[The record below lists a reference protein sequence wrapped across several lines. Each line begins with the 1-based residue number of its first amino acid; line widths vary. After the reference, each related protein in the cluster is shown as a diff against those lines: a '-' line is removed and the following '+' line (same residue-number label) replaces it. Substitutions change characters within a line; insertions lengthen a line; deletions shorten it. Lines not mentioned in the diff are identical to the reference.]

1 METVNILCE
10 KKNQIMLNDLFEDF
24 RILLQDSDATEEKEK
39 VKNSFKKMADNTA
52 YLVLG
57 EEGAGKTSLLNALF
71 QEMTSFSDEFS
82 GEICEYRW
90 GEQELTTSP
99 VDGVQKKFVTMENMR
114 GISIVDTKGI
124 NRFTEESRKKVKEQI
139 ERSSAVFVVFAAE
152 HIRSPKLWDV
162 LEGCPQKRMIFFL
175 TKCDL
180 LSEKDLHSNVEKLKN
195 YMEESGIFAPLFP
208 ISHYKETTRGD
219 IVAIDE
225 ARAYIRDNVV
235 GKNPMLNRQ
244 MENVAEMKRIIV
256 QLKESFALRKQQYV
270 SDFEI
275 LQKINCSLDTYML
288 NHKRF
293 LDTFIGKVAAE
304 INKDIDNYEREIIS
318 KLDPYKIKERF
329 QKREDFEDYLN
340 LVNENYKT
348 MMSDSINRKTIEAI
362 KSCLHGLESVFKE
375 ATGYFNKRENIL
387 VLNDKFYGTLS
398 TSRRKMSDE
407 SREMVVSTGE
417 LYRTLNGA
425 SETLFMQIWNE
436 RKKYDDSIRK
446 HKALSNIGGGI
457 AGGATGVAIGAGTGA
472 MATFLSGIGVT
483 GAAAGA
489 AGTAGV
495 TAGTAGAM
503 AGTAGA
509 MAGTTGAMA
518 GTAGAMTGTAG
529 VTAGTVG
536 AAAGTAGVV
545 ASGIVVFALVAIGII
560 GGAALFRYISKSFF
574 DPKTADKME
583 ANTRKCIEQFKNEVD
598 HTRIEMIEQ
607 VTRQIITIFENELA
621 NVDNCFAEFRMSV
634 NIDEKKIPLLERR
647 MQEAED
653 LLMKIESI

>member
-436 RKKYDDSIRK
+436 RKKYDASIRT
-446 HKALSNIGGGI
+446 HKTLSGVGGGI
-457 AGGATGVAIGAGTGA
+457 AGGATGAGLGLA
-472 MATFLSGIGVT
+472 GLH
-483 GAAAGA
+483 AAGLLTGSGAVA
-489 AGTAGV
+489 AGSGAVAAGS
-495 TAGTAGAM
+495 GA
-503 AGTAGA
+503 
-509 MAGTTGAMA
+509 
-518 GTAGAMTGTAG
+518 
-529 VTAGTVG
+529 V
-536 AAAGTAGVV
+536 AAAGTTVV
-545 ASGIVVFALVAIGII
+545 AGAGAFVVAGLVVIGMIA
-560 GGAALFRYISKSFF
+560 GAALFRYISKSFF

>member
-1 METVNILCE
+1 METANILCE
-10 KKNQIMLNDLFEDF
+10 KKEQIMLNDLFEDF
-24 RILLQDSDATEEKEK
+24 KILLQDSDAAEEKEK
-39 VKNSFKKMADNTA
+39 VKNSLRKMADNTA
-52 YLVLG
+52 YLILG

-71 QEMTSFSDEFS
+71 QEMASFSDDFP

-90 GEQELTTSP
+90 GEQELTTP
-99 VDGVQKKFVTMENMR
+99 PADGVQKKFVTMENMR

-124 NRFTEESRKKVKEQI
+124 NRFTGETRKKIREQI
-139 ERSSAVFVVFAAE
+139 ERSSAVFVVFDAE
-152 HIRSPKLWDV
+152 HIRSPKLWDI

-180 LSEKDLHSNVEKLKN
+180 LSGKDLHSNIEKLKS
-195 YMEESGIFAPLFP
+195 YMEESGISAPLFP
-208 ISHYKETTRGD
+208 ISHHKKTTRKD
-219 IVAIDE
+219 IMAIDE
-225 ARAYIRDNVV
+225 VRTYIRDNVV
-235 GKNPMLNRQ
+235 GRNPMLNRQ

-256 QLKESFALRKQQYV
+256 QLKGSFALRKQQYV

-275 LQKINCSLDTYML
+275 LQKINRSLDTYML
-288 NHKRF
+288 NHKKF
-293 LDTFIGKVAAE
+293 LDTFIGKVTAE
-304 INKDIDNYEREIIS
+304 INKDIDNYEREIIA

-340 LVNENYKT
+340 MVNENYRT

-362 KSCLHGLESVFKE
+362 KSCLHDLEIVFNE

-387 VLNDKFYGTLS
+387 ALNDRFYGTLS
-398 TSRRKMSDE
+398 TSRRQMSDE
-407 SREMVVSTGE
+407 TREMVVSTGE
-417 LYRTLNGA
+417 LYRTLSEA

-436 RKKYDDSIRK
+436 RKKYDASIRK
-446 HKALSNIGGGI
+446 HKALSNIGGVI

-483 GAAAGA
+483 GAGAMA
-489 AGTAGV
+489 AGTAGAV
-495 TAGTAGAM
+495 
-503 AGTAGA
+503 
-509 MAGTTGAMA
+509 
-518 GTAGAMTGTAG
+518 
-529 VTAGTVG
+529 
-536 AAAGTAGVV
+536 AGTAGVV

-583 ANTRKCIEQFKNEVD
+583 ENTRKFIEKFKNAVA

-607 VTRQIITIFENELA
+607 VTGQITTIFENELA

-634 NIDEKKIPLLERR
+634 NIDERKIPLLEQL

>member
-162 LEGCPQKRMIFFL
+162 LEGCPQIRMIFFL

-436 RKKYDDSIRK
+436 RKKYDASIRT
-446 HKALSNIGGGI
+446 HKTLSGVGGGI
-457 AGGATGVAIGAGTGA
+457 AGGATGAGLGLA
-472 MATFLSGIGVT
+472 GLH
-483 GAAAGA
+483 AAGLLTGSGAVA
-489 AGTAGV
+489 AGSGAVAAGSGAV
-495 TAGTAGAM
+495 AAGSSAVAAGS
-503 AGTAGA
+503 GA
-509 MAGTTGAMA
+509 
-518 GTAGAMTGTAG
+518 
-529 VTAGTVG
+529 V
-536 AAAGTAGVV
+536 AAAGTTVV
-545 ASGIVVFALVAIGII
+545 AGAGAFVVAGLVVIGMIA
-560 GGAALFRYISKSFF
+560 GAALFRYISKSFF

>member
-436 RKKYDDSIRK
+436 RKKYDASIRT
-446 HKALSNIGGGI
+446 HKTLSGVGGGI
-457 AGGATGVAIGAGTGA
+457 AGGATGAGLGLA
-472 MATFLSGIGVT
+472 GLH
-483 GAAAGA
+483 AAGLLTGSGAVA
-489 AGTAGV
+489 AGSGAVAAGSGAV
-495 TAGTAGAM
+495 AAGSGAVAAGS
-503 AGTAGA
+503 GA
-509 MAGTTGAMA
+509 
-518 GTAGAMTGTAG
+518 
-529 VTAGTVG
+529 V
-536 AAAGTAGVV
+536 AAAGTTVV
-545 ASGIVVFALVAIGII
+545 AGAGAFVVAGLVVIGMIA
-560 GGAALFRYISKSFF
+560 GAALFRYISKSFF

>member
-398 TSRRKMSDE
+398 TSRRTMSDE

-436 RKKYDDSIRK
+436 RKKYDASIRT
-446 HKALSNIGGGI
+446 HKTLSGVGGGI
-457 AGGATGVAIGAGTGA
+457 AGGATGAGLGLA
-472 MATFLSGIGVT
+472 GLH
-483 GAAAGA
+483 AAGLLTGSGAVA
-489 AGTAGV
+489 AGSGAVAAGSGAV
-495 TAGTAGAM
+495 AAGSSAVAAGS
-503 AGTAGA
+503 GA
-509 MAGTTGAMA
+509 
-518 GTAGAMTGTAG
+518 
-529 VTAGTVG
+529 V
-536 AAAGTAGVV
+536 AAAGTTVV
-545 ASGIVVFALVAIGII
+545 AGAGAFVVAGLVVIGMIA
-560 GGAALFRYISKSFF
+560 GAALFRYISKSFF

>member
-436 RKKYDDSIRK
+436 RKKYDASIRT
-446 HKALSNIGGGI
+446 HKTLSGVGGGI
-457 AGGATGVAIGAGTGA
+457 AGGATGAGLGLA
-472 MATFLSGIGVT
+472 GLH
-483 GAAAGA
+483 AAGLLTGSGAVA
-489 AGTAGV
+489 AGSGAVAAGSGAV
-495 TAGTAGAM
+495 AAGSSAVAAGS
-503 AGTAGA
+503 GA
-509 MAGTTGAMA
+509 
-518 GTAGAMTGTAG
+518 
-529 VTAGTVG
+529 V
-536 AAAGTAGVV
+536 AAAGTTVV
-545 ASGIVVFALVAIGII
+545 AGAGAFVVAGLVVIGMIA
-560 GGAALFRYISKSFF
+560 GAALFRYISKSFF